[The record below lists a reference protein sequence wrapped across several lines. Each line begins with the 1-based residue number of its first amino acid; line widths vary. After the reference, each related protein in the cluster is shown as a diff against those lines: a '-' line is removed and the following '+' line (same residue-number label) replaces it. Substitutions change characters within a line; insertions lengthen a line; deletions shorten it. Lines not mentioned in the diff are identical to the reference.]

1 MRIIIIGSIAI
12 GIVLGA
18 LYIVGVRMIAQV
30 ETIDWRDLK
39 PVPGANFVATKTGR
53 VHYIDV
59 GAGPTILLMHG
70 SGRSIADW
78 QEGAIE
84 RLSAH
89 HRVIAFDYFGNG
101 RSERNAAFPY
111 GYDLWVNEAVEL
123 LAALTIP
130 HVTVIGHSVGGALAC
145 VLAADH
151 PELVDHVVTIG
162 TGMTIEPQQFLPL
175 IPGIGEILM
184 ANVKTFGPTYS
195 DMHRRALE
203 AAYQVKGTRAAV
215 LAYIRRQ
222 LTVDGLR
229 LVRGTFEAVKVPVL
243 HISGSR
249 DINIAP
255 SIARDLAKRTHGT
268 FVSIEGA
275 THMVQIDAPGRL
287 AEEVEKFLAEPS
299 VKAAPASAG

>member
-1 MRIIIIGSIAI
+1 
-12 GIVLGA
+12 
-18 LYIVGVRMIAQV
+18 
-30 ETIDWRDLK
+30 
-39 PVPGANFVATKTGR
+39 
-53 VHYIDV
+53 
-59 GAGPTILLMHG
+59 
-70 SGRSIADW
+70 
-78 QEGAIE
+78 
-84 RLSAH
+84 
-89 HRVIAFDYFGNG
+89 
-101 RSERNAAFPY
+101 
-111 GYDLWVNEAVEL
+111 
-123 LAALTIP
+123 
-130 HVTVIGHSVGGALAC
+130 
-145 VLAADH
+145 
-151 PELVDHVVTIG
+151 
-162 TGMTIEPQQFLPL
+162 
-175 IPGIGEILM
+175 M

>member
-1 MRIIIIGSIAI
+1 MRMIVIGLIAI
-12 GIVLGA
+12 SIVLGA
-18 LYIVGVRMIAQV
+18 FYFVGVEMTARV

-39 PVPGANFVATKTGR
+39 PAPGAKFVTSKTGR
-53 VHYIDV
+53 IHYLD
-59 GAGPTILLMHG
+59 AGEGPAILLMHG

-84 RLSAH
+84 RLSAY

-101 RSERNAAFPY
+101 RSERNAAFTY

-123 LAALTIP
+123 LDALRIP

-151 PELVDHVVTIG
+151 AELVDHVVTIG

-184 ANVKTFGPTYS
+184 ANVQTFGDTYS
-195 DMHRRALE
+195 DQHRLALE
-203 AAYQVKGTRAAV
+203 TAYQVKGTRAAV

-229 LVRGTFEAVKVPVL
+229 LVRGTFEDITVPVL

-249 DINIAP
+249 DSNIAP
-255 SIARDLAKRTHGT
+255 SIARDLAKRTHGK

-287 AEEVEKFLAEPS
+287 AEEVEKFLAEHP
-299 VKAAPASAG
+299 